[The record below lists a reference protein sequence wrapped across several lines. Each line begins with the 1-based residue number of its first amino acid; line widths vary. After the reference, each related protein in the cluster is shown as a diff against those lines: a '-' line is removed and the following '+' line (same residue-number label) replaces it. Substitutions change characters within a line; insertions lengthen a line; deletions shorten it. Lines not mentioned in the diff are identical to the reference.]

1 MTGVRRLK
9 GKRVKQGINKDGEG
23 GKLKKIKNRDELK
36 SELKKKTLRY
46 RRHHIRTRCVEKTS

>member
-23 GKLKKIKNRDELK
+23 GKLKKIRNRDELK
-36 SELKKKTLRY
+36 SELKNKN
-46 RRHHIRTRCVEKTS
+46 RTV